1 MRRANGAPMIEAFLA
16 EPDIRKAVT
25 GFCEPTVKTGT
36 NEQRLGCLMGIR
48 RARAV

>member
-1 MRRANGAPMIEAFLA
+1 MIQAFLA

-25 GFCEPTVKTGT
+25 GFCEATVKTAT
-36 NEQRLGCLMGIR
+36 NQPADRLSDGIR